1 VGKGGQGCAYAI
13 VDARNVVHVLPSAV
27 ATALYADPLG
37 ALLVLNQELRAR
49 WAVAALLPDRNLRVT
64 GWHLFL
70 FLLTHSGDDAR
81 PMLTSHFALLW
92 SGDTMRM
99 RGLLKLCSAP
109 RALESGGNEK
119 LWGWSGAAGWC
130 TPQALP
136 LAAAA
141 PFLPPA
147 ARLPKRTHR
156 GCRGRRRTNPNE
168 PTLIHLFHQ
177 ENWKDSQGRLARPS
191 DLPTVS
197 P

>member
-136 LAAAA
+136 LAGG
-141 PFLPPA
+141 PLPPA
-147 ARLPKRTHR
+147 RRTPPEEDPPRLPRKEEDQPQ
-156 GCRGRRRTNPNE
+156 RTNANPSLSPGKLE
-168 PTLIHLFHQ
+168 GLT
-177 ENWKDSQGRLARPS
+177 RTARS
-191 DLPTVS
+191 S
-197 P
+197 I

>member
-130 TPQALP
+130 SPQALP

-141 PFLPPA
+141 PFLPNARRTPPEEDPP
-147 ARLPKRTHR
+147 RLPRKEEDQPQ
-156 GCRGRRRTNPNE
+156 RTNANPSLSPGKLE
-168 PTLIHLFHQ
+168 GLT
-177 ENWKDSQGRLARPS
+177 RTARS
-191 DLPTVS
+191 S
-197 P
+197 I